1 MEFGSDYYDLATFYW
16 ETGDRDK
23 AVKIADAVYEALAM
37 AEALD
42 EIDDEDEDDEFLK

>member
-1 MEFGSDYYDLATFYW
+1 VLAYI
-16 ETGDRDK
+16 ESGNAGRDK